1 MAGVADP
8 TEDEIERIRGLVHGD
23 GEKWTN
29 VRRLV
34 AMALL
39 ASREH
44 LTAEEIAFRVR
55 RRDATCSLTAVYR
68 TLAIYLGLGIVRRI
82 GMDQGPALYE
92 MAMGRRSHHHLVDVV
107 HQTVLE
113 VECPELDDLLQRLA
127 RRYGRELAAASID
140 IYVHPPASRRAFG

>member
-1 MAGVADP
+1 MTDGGS
-8 TEDEIERIRGLVHGD
+8 EGQIERIRALVHGD

-34 AMALL
+34 AMVLL

-44 LTAEEIAFRVR
+44 LSAEEIAARVR
-55 RRDATCSLTAVYR
+55 RQDATCSLTAVYR

-82 GMDQGPALYE
+82 GMDQGAALYE
-92 MAMGRRSHHHLVDVV
+92 MTIGRRNHHHLIDVV

-113 VECPELDDLLQRLA
+113 VECPELDVLLRMLA
-127 RRYGRELAAASID
+127 RHHGRELATGSID
-140 IYVHPPASRRAFG
+140 IYVHPPTARRASV